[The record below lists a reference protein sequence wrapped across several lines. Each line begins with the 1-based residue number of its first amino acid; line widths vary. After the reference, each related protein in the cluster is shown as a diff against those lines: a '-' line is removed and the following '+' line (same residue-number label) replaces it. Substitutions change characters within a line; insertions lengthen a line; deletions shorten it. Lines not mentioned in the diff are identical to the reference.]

1 MRYTAMTEPTDSI
14 QHRITGF
21 WNAVAPHYEGHP
33 GNTVRVGSPGYPL
46 WTERFARCLPPASAD
61 VLDLG
66 TGTGFAA
73 SLAAML
79 GHRVVGI
86 DLSERMLAIA
96 RERAV
101 ERGLEIRFLVGDAVA
116 PPICAGAM
124 DVITCRHLLWT
135 LRDAGQAFAN
145 WRTILRPNGRIVVFD
160 AIRAEDE
167 SSADPEP
174 DALFGRHYTPAVQ
187 AAIPFMHM
195 TSHAL
200 LVEALAAAGF
210 HSVAEELPAAF
221 AEDDPGA
228 RPYVLVAARRSL

>member
-1 MRYTAMTEPTDSI
+1 MTTSNDSV

-21 WNAVAPHYEGHP
+21 WNAVAPSYETHP
-33 GNTVRVGSPGYPL
+33 GNTVRVGSPVYQL
-46 WTERFARCLPPASAD
+46 WIEVFRRCLPSASAD

-86 DLSERMLAIA
+86 DLSQRMLGIA
-96 RERAV
+96 RQQAA

-116 PPICAGAM
+116 PPISAGTV

-135 LRDAGQAFAN
+135 LRDAAQAFAN
-145 WRTILRPNGRIVVFD
+145 WRTILRPNGCIVIFD
-160 AIRAEDE
+160 AIRAEHE
-167 SSADPEP
+167 SGADPEP
-174 DALFGRHYTPAVQ
+174 EAFFELHYTPSVQ
-187 AAIPFMHM
+187 RAIPFMHM
-195 TSHAL
+195 TSHAPL
-200 LVEALAAAGF
+200 IEALAGAGF
-210 HSVAEELPAAF
+210 QSVVEELPGSF

-228 RPYVLVAARRSL
+228 RPYVLTAASRSA